1 MIRDLLDI
9 LGFVAIV
16 GFIVILGGFLFV
28 IIIGEGYLHA
38 VHSDEREKVCYDLGL
53 VSGEHTVDCFDLS
66 PKEVRMLKVEN
77 EKGGPALTSGLI
89 ELRGGVLTYK
99 RLGDTK

>member
-9 LGFVAIV
+9 LGFVAVV

-28 IIIGEGYLHA
+28 IIFVAGYNHA
-38 VHSDEREKVCYDLGL
+38 VHSDERETVCYDLGL

-66 PKEVRMLKVEN
+66 PKEIRMLKIEN
-77 EKGGPALTSGLI
+77 EMGGPTLTSGLI
-89 ELRGGVLTYK
+89 ELRVGVLTYR
-99 RLGDTK
+99 RLGDIK